1 MGRGT
6 CWGGGWPGSWGTN
19 RSTPCTRRRWNCEP
33 GRVDRGGGAD
43 VRGPGC
49 GAGVR
54 ADEPLHR
61 EDGGP
66 FWLHPAGRGR
76 GRGNVAERGGEV
88 PLADGGGGRAVRR
101 VCEGGRVAHAGRV
114 RE

>member
-6 CWGGGWPGSWGTN
+6 RWGDGWPGSWGTN
-19 RSTPCTRRRWNCEP
+19 PSTRGTGKRWNCERA
-33 GRVDRGGGAD
+33 GVDRGGGAG

-49 GAGVR
+49 RAGVR

-66 FWLHPAGRGR
+66 FRIHPAGRGR
-76 GRGNVAERGGEV
+76 GRGDVAERGGEV
-88 PLADGGGGRAVRR
+88 PVAGGGGGGAV
-101 VCEGGRVAHAGRV
+101 
-114 RE
+114 